1 MLSGA
6 RCLMRVGG
14 KRSSRYAGALALAMT
29 CNLALAVEPPSA
41 GSILQGIRPPAKL
54 PAEPG
59 AGLPTEP
66 VRPAERSASTLRIEV
81 KGFRITGARA
91 FPEAELQ
98 ELLADSVDKALD
110 LEQLQELAG
119 RITRYYREHGYL
131 LARAYLPA
139 QEIRG
144 GIVQIAV
151 LEGRLGKLKV
161 ENHSLVSDAAVR
173 GRLAGMQVGKAVEA
187 GSLERRL
194 LLLNDLPGVEVRST
208 LKPGASVGTT
218 DLDIRLQRTR
228 RLTGFAALDNF
239 GNRFT
244 GDLRL
249 GAGLN
254 VNSPA
259 GIGDSLSVQGIA
271 AADLDYG
278 RLAYQMPA
286 GAQGLMLGAATSY
299 LSYELGKDFAP
310 LKAHGTAEI
319 ATLYALYPLARSR
332 ARNVNLQLAYD
343 GKHLE
348 DREDAVGVASDK
360 VIWVWT
366 LGASG
371 DRVDGLAGG
380 GVWNWSVAYSG
391 GKLALDPIS
400 GSLDAAGLR
409 TEGRYAKATAQLAR
423 IQRLADRLSLYVRV
437 SGQAAGKNLDA
448 SEKMV
453 LGGPFGV
460 RAYPQG
466 EAPCDDAL
474 LGNLELRYALDEGW
488 QLAGFVDA
496 ADGRISH
503 APLPGTSDNGRSL
516 SGAGFGLNWS
526 RTADFY
532 LQSFL
537 AWRTGPGPISDVDR
551 SPRVWIQLIRYM

>member
-1 MLSGA
+1 
-6 RCLMRVGG
+6 MRVGG
-14 KRSSRYAGALALAMT
+14 KRSSRYAGALALAMA
-29 CNLALAVEPPSA
+29 CNLAFAVEPPSA
-41 GSILQGIRPPAKL
+41 GSILQGIHPPAKL

-59 AGLPTEP
+59 GGLPKEP
-66 VRPAERSASTLRIEV
+66 VRPAKRSASTVRVEV
-81 KGFRITGARA
+81 KGFRITGVRA

-98 ELLADSVDKALD
+98 KLLADSVNKTLD
-110 LEQLQELAG
+110 LEQLRELAG

-144 GIVQIAV
+144 GIVEIAV
-151 LEGRLGKLKV
+151 LEGRLGKLKI

-173 GRLAGMQVGKAVEA
+173 RTLADIQVGKAVEA

-218 DLDIRLQRTR
+218 DLDVQLLGTR
-228 RLTGFAALDNF
+228 RLTGYAALDDF

-254 VNSPA
+254 VNSPT
-259 GIGDSLSVQGIA
+259 GIGDSLSLQGIA
-271 AADLDYG
+271 AADLDYA
-278 RLAYQMPA
+278 RLAYQMPT
-286 GAQGLMLGAATSY
+286 GAQGLMLGAAMSH

-319 ATLYALYPLARSR
+319 GTLYALYPLQRSR
-332 ARNVNLQLAYD
+332 ARNVNLQLAYE

-348 DREDAVGVASDK
+348 DREDAIGVANDK

-371 DRVDGLAGG
+371 DRIDGVAGG
-380 GVWNWSVAYSG
+380 GVWNWSVAYTG
-391 GKLALDPIS
+391 GKLSLDPIS
-400 GSLDAAGLR
+400 EGLDAAGLR
-409 TEGRYAKATAQLAR
+409 TQGGYTKVAAQLAR
-423 IQRLADRLSLYVRV
+423 IQSLADRLSLYVRV

-448 SEKMV
+448 SEKMA

-474 LGNLELRYALDEGW
+474 LGDLELRYALGEGW
-488 QLAGFVDA
+488 QLTGFADA

-503 APLPGTSDNGRSL
+503 APLAGTRDNSRSL

-537 AWRTGPGPISDVDR
+537 AWRTGPAPTSDVDR
-551 SPRVWIQLIRYM
+551 SPRLWVQLVRYM

>member
-1 MLSGA
+1 MHI
-6 RCLMRVGG
+6 RG
-14 KRSSRYAGALALAMT
+14 KRSTRYAGAFALAMT
-29 CNLALAVEPPSA
+29 CNLAFAAEPPSA
-41 GSILQGIRPPAKL
+41 GSILQGIEPPAQL
-54 PAEPG
+54 PAKP
-59 AGLPTEP
+59 ATVLPEES
-66 VRPAERSASTLRIEV
+66 VRPAKRPGPSVRIDV

-98 ELLADSVDKALD
+98 KLLADSVGKALS
-110 LEQLQELAG
+110 LAQLQDLAR

-144 GIVQIAV
+144 GIVEIAV

-161 ENHSLVSDAAVR
+161 ENNSLVSDAAV
-173 GRLAGMQVGKAVEA
+173 GRTLEGVQVGGAVEA
-187 GSLERRL
+187 GSLERQL

-218 DLDIRLQRTR
+218 DLDIQLRGTR
-228 RLTGFAALDNF
+228 RVTGFAELDNF

-259 GIGDSLSVQGIA
+259 GIGDSLSLRGIA
-271 AADLDYG
+271 AADLDYA
-278 RLAYQMPA
+278 RLAYQMPV
-286 GAQGLMLGAATSY
+286 GARGLVLGAAASH
-299 LSYELGKDFAP
+299 LSYKLGKDFAP
-310 LKAHGTAEI
+310 LRAHGTADI
-319 ATLYALYPLARSR
+319 ATLYALYPLLRSR

-343 GKHLE
+343 RKHLD
-348 DREDAVGVASDK
+348 DRQDAVGVASDK
-360 VIWVWT
+360 VIRVWT

-371 DRVDGLAGG
+371 DRIDGFAGG
-380 GVWNWSVAYSG
+380 GLWNWSVAYSG
-391 GKLALDPIS
+391 GNLDLDPASQALDT
-400 GSLDAAGLR
+400 AGLR
-409 TEGRYAKATAQLAR
+409 TEGGYGKVTAQLAR
-423 IQRLADRLSLYVRV
+423 IQRLAQHLSLYVSM

-448 SEKMV
+448 SEKRV

-474 LGNLELRYALDEGW
+474 LGELELRYALAEGW
-488 QLAGFVDA
+488 QLTAFVDGS
-496 ADGRISH
+496 DGRISH
-503 APLPGTSDNGRSL
+503 APLPGTRNNRRSL

-537 AWRTGPGPISDVDR
+537 AWRTGPVPTSDVDR
-551 SPRVWIQLIRYM
+551 SPRLWVQLVRYM